1 MLIALSD
8 IYRNTY
14 LCLTKRIRF
23 NNLDNLQRRFSLN
36 NLIYAALHQLKCRLH
51 FLSHCVDLGSW
62 DYWQATGKFTLRAS
76 TTETLAD

>member
-23 NNLDNLQRRFSLN
+23 NNLDTLHRRFSLM
-36 NLIYAALHQLKCRLH
+36 NLIYAALHQLKGRLH
-51 FLSHCVDLGSW
+51 FLSHCLDLGSW
-62 DYWQATGKFTLRAS
+62 DYWQATGKFILRAS
-76 TTETLAD
+76 ITATLVD